1 MEKLLHGE
9 DIGGTIAMVLV
20 ITAQGFMDM
29 DTMGMA
35 LDTTDIIITMGG
47 DITTGSFSGLV

>member
-1 MEKLLHGE
+1 
-9 DIGGTIAMVLV
+9 MVLV

-47 DITTGSFSGLV
+47 DQDGTIQRYG